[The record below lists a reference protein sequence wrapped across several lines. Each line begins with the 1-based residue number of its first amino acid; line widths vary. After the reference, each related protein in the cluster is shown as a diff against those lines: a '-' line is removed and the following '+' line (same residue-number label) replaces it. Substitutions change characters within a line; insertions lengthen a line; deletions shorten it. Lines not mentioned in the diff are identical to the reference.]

1 MCSIIIVHLDASKS
15 NLQKSLFSMVIQHFY
30 AQLLENLFFMQSSLC
45 ICLMFSLCGAFDER
59 RSLIHISWTF
69 YSTKCI
75 LLPLTNV
82 DAMNGMSMERR
93 KLFLFDCAV
102 QLVLSATSLS
112 HSQNLKGII
121 TTYVY
126 QLNLGPCLLL
136 SPLEQTFMDLIS
148 F

>member
-1 MCSIIIVHLDASKS
+1 MSGRNIVHLDASKS
-15 NLQKSLFSMVIQHFY
+15 NVQKSLFSMVMQHFY
-30 AQLLENLFFMQSSLC
+30 AQLLEDLFFVQNSLC

-59 RSLIHISWTF
+59 RSLIHISWTL

-82 DAMNGMSMERR
+82 DGIA
-93 KLFLFDCAV
+93 CAV

-112 HSQNLKGII
+112 HSQNSKGII